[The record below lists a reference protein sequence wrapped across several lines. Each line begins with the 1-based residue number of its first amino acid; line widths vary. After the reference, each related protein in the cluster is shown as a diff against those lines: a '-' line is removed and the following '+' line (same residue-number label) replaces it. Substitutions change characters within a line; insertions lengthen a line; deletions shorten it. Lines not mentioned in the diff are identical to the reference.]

1 MQVPNAAPTALAHF
15 LALPAKCSTLPH
27 PTSIPHQF
35 SRSVVS
41 NSETPWTAVSQ
52 ASLSITNSWG
62 LIKLMSIE
70 LVMPSNH
77 LILCCPLL
85 LLPSIFPSIMVFSN
99 ELALTLNKYT
109 FDSYTWCF
117 NIDTSQSLMLI
128 QGLGKIFLFILL
140 KNSFV
145 GYKILGRYQ
154 FSSVAQSYPTLQLH
168 ELQHARP
175 SCPSPTPGVYSN
187 SCPSTR

>member
-1 MQVPNAAPTALAHF
+1 MKFKHCYVYSFNTCYSVTQSCPILCNSMDCRTPGFPVLHQ
-15 LALPAKCSTLPH
+15 LPELLK
-27 PTSIPHQF
+27 F
-35 SRSVVS
+35 
-41 NSETPWTAVSQ
+41 
-52 ASLSITNSWG
+52 
-62 LIKLMSIE
+62 MSIE

-154 FSSVAQSYPTLQLH
+154 FSSVAQSYPTLCNPMNH
-168 ELQHARP
+168 
-175 SCPSPTPGVYSN
+175 STPGLPVHQ
-187 SCPSTR
+187 